1 MSKRWYG
8 NLTNRLEEGRNFTSR
23 ELQAGDDITMYMWS
37 DRTCYYIDEVVSPK
51 EIKVRRYYVC
61 ADHSKKGGMG
71 HQNWLYFKTVDE
83 ERKYLKNFFNDA
95 YLDEHFEEPEAET
108 WAFRNNKWKEAIEY
122 TPKEVLAKP
131 CLFTEAQI
139 KKAQQG
145 KTVTEYRNLS
155 GNISFGVRDYYYD
168 WEF

>member
-8 NLTNRLEEGRNFTSR
+8 NLTNRLEEGRNYTGR
-23 ELQAGDDITMYMWS
+23 ELQVGDDITMYMWS
-37 DRTCYYIDEVVSPK
+37 DRDCYYIDEVVSPK

-61 ADHSKKGGMG
+61 ADHSKKAGMG
-71 HQNWLYFKTVDE
+71 HQNWMYFKTVDE

-95 YLDEHFEEPEAET
+95 YLDEHFEEPDAET
-108 WAFRNNKWKEAIEY
+108 WVFRNNKWKRAFTFTEENHC
-122 TPKEVLAKP
+122 TEQELKSLAKHGYY
-131 CLFTEAQI
+131 
-139 KKAQQG
+139 KR
-145 KTVTEYRNLS
+145 YSNLS